1 MSKPDI
7 YKAAGVLI
15 KDRKLLMVKSRKS
28 DLFLSPGGKIE
39 TGETPE
45 QALIRELQEEIG
57 LAITLNDLEKLM
69 SAEALTDET
78 PPRRIKM
85 EVFKVGSWWGEP
97 VPQAEIEALEW
108 VNSSSNPD
116 RLGSAFAHTVIPFLK
131 ENNLI
136 D

>member
-1 MSKPDI
+1 MKPDI

-15 KDRKLLMVKSRKS
+15 RNRKLLMVKSKKS
-28 DLFLSPGGKIE
+28 DIFLSPGGKIE
-39 TGETPE
+39 VGETPE
-45 QALIRELQEEIG
+45 QALVRELQEEIG

-69 SAEALTDET
+69 SAEAMTAEM

-85 EVFKVGSWWGEP
+85 EVFRVGSWLGEP

-116 RLGSAFAHTVIPFLK
+116 RLGSAFAHQVIPFLK
-131 ENNLI
+131 EKNLI